1 MKKKLKS
8 LLKVCTAFA
17 CAISICT
24 LTVRADDSS
33 VDSLTKKT
41 SDLQNRLDNL
51 NNQLTELSAEI
62 TDLAVKIEETDSSIA
77 KAELDLAAAKL
88 NEQLQ
93 YDAMKKRIKYMYES
107 GNTSLL
113 EILFSSESMGEFL
126 NNTEFVR
133 NVTEYDRNMLN
144 DLQQIHKEISE
155 KEQAL
160 KEEQEELAAM
170 KEDME
175 SRRSSLNTAISTT
188 SGDLKASADA
198 LSKAKA
204 AEAAA
209 QAALKEQANH
219 ENNSS
224 GGGGQSS
231 GGSSGSS
238 GSTTVDPIPS
248 NTDELVLFAAIL
260 ECEAGSSNYD
270 ALLAVA
276 TVVMNRVA
284 SGSYPGTVTDV
295 IYQRGQFSPTWN
307 GSLNKVLQR
316 GPCSLSY
323 QVAQDALNGKRLSA
337 VSGCYSFRASWTG
350 YPGVV
355 IGDNVFF

>member
-8 LLKVCTAFA
+8 LLKTCTALV
-17 CAISICT
+17 CAVSICT
-24 LTVRADDSS
+24 LTLIVRADDS

-62 TDLAVKIEETDSSIA
+62 TDLAVKIEETDNSIA
-77 KAELDLAAAKL
+77 KAELDLTAAKL

-144 DLQQIHKEISE
+144 DLQEIHKEIAE

-160 KEEQEELAAM
+160 KDEQEELAVM

-175 SRRSSLNTAISTT
+175 SRRNSLNTAISTT

-209 QAALKEQANH
+209 QEALKEQAAA
-219 ENNSS
+219 ENNSASS

-231 GGSSGSS
+231 GGNSGSI
-238 GSTTVDPIPS
+238 TVDPTPADT
-248 NTDELVLFAAIL
+248 NELVLFAAIL
-260 ECEAGSSNYD
+260 ECEAGTSDYN

-276 TVVMNRVA
+276 TVIMNRVA

-307 GSLNKVLQR
+307 GSLNKALQR

-350 YPGVV
+350 YSGVV

>member
-8 LLKVCTAFA
+8 LLKACTALV
-17 CAISICT
+17 CVISIST
-24 LTVRADDSS
+24 LTIIVHADDS

-41 SDLQNRLDNL
+41 SDLQNRLNNL

-62 TDLAVKIEETDSSIA
+62 TDLAVKIEETDASVE

-113 EILFSSESMGEFL
+113 EILFSSESMGDFL

-133 NVTEYDRNMLN
+133 NVTEYDRNMLEG
-144 DLQQIHKEISE
+144 LRQIHMDIAE
-155 KEQAL
+155 KEQSL
-160 KEEQEELAAM
+160 KDEQAELASM

-175 SRRSSLNTAISTT
+175 SRRSSLNAAISTT
-188 SGDLKASADA
+188 SGDLKASSDA
-198 LSKAKA
+198 LAKAEA

-209 QAALKEQANH
+209 QEALKEQSEL
-219 ENNSS
+219 EN
-224 GGGGQSS
+224 GSS
-231 GGSSGSS
+231 GGSQTSGGNS
-238 GSTTVDPIPS
+238 GNNDSITVNPIPS
-248 NTDELVLFAAIL
+248 TTDELVLFAAIL
-260 ECEAGSSNYD
+260 ECEAGSSDYN

-284 SGSYPGTVTDV
+284 SGSYPGTVTEV

-307 GSLNKVLQR
+307 GSLNRVLQR

-350 YPGVV
+350 YTGTIV
-355 IGDNVFF
+355 GDNVFF